1 VNASQ
6 DSFKTADRA
15 IGALLDRF
23 ARRSVCPC
31 CAGRALIY
39 HGIALAADIYGT
51 DLTVEMLTELV
62 NEVRT
67 TRVAGRREMA
77 H

>member
-1 VNASQ
+1 MTASP
-6 DSFKTADRA
+6 DSFKAADRA
-15 IGALLDRF
+15 IGALLERF

-31 CAGRALIY
+31 CVGRALIY
-39 HGIALAADIYGT
+39 HGVALAVDIYGT
-51 DLTVEMLTELV
+51 DQTVEMLTELIG
-62 NEVRT
+62 EVRT